1 MISSFLKGSLKL
13 ELEFTVKSKRSPS
26 PSSSKSSK
34 SSSSKS
40 ASSKITT
47 ETKTQYKEYLEDV
60 LITED
65 LLENYNAQQSA
76 NIKINKIS
84 SKFYGDDKIVI
95 NVEFGNLNSD
105 KQTVFKNL
113 KSLLVGIG
121 RSIDQ
126 STGYISDD
134 FTISNRINI
143 KFNGKTMR
151 AGSKKRNTT
160 RKTRKTRRTK

>member
-26 PSSSKSSK
+26 RSSSKSR
-34 SSSSKS
+34 SSKS
-40 ASSKITT
+40 ASAKITT

-76 NIKINKIS
+76 DIKIKKLS
-84 SKFYGDDKIVI
+84 SKFEGDDKIVI
-95 NVEFGNLNSD
+95 KVEFGNLNSD

-126 STGYISDD
+126 STGYIDDD

-143 KFNGKTMR
+143 KFDGKTMR
-151 AGSKKRNTT
+151 AGS

>member
-26 PSSSKSSK
+26 RSSSKSSK
-34 SSSSKS
+34 SSKS
-40 ASSKITT
+40 ASTKITT

-60 LITED
+60 LIKED
-65 LLENYNAQQSA
+65 LLENYNAQQRA
-76 NIKINKIS
+76 NIKIKNLS
-84 SKFYGDDKIVI
+84 SNFEGDDKIVI

-105 KQTVFKNL
+105 KQTVFKTL

-121 RSIDQ
+121 RSLDQ
-126 STGYISDD
+126 STDYINDD

-143 KFNGKTMR
+143 KFDGKTMT
-151 AGSKKRNTT
+151 AGSKKRNAS

>member
-1 MISSFLKGSLKL
+1 MTSSFLKGSLKL

-26 PSSSKSSK
+26 RSSSKSSK
-34 SSSSKS
+34 SKS
-40 ASSKITT
+40 TSTKITT

-76 NIKINKIS
+76 NIKIKKLS
-84 SKFYGDDKIVI
+84 SKFEGDDKIVI

-105 KQTVFKNL
+105 EQTVFKNL

-121 RSIDQ
+121 RSINQ
-126 STGYISDD
+126 SADYINDD

-143 KFNGKTMR
+143 KFDGKTMT
-151 AGSKKRNTT
+151 AGSKKRNTS